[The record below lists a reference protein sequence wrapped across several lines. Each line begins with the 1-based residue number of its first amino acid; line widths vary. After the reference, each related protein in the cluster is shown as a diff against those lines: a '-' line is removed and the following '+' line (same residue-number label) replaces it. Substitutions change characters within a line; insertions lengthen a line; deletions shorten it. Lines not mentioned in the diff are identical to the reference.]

1 MKLSGNTVFITGG
14 TSGIGRSLAEAL
26 HKRGNQVII
35 SGRRKG
41 HLAEVTRANP
51 GMQSLELNVED
62 PASIAAVAKKL
73 IAEYP
78 KLNVL
83 INNAGIMQIDDA
95 AGAIDD
101 SVLVSI
107 VTTNLLGPIRMTSAL
122 IEHLKKQPSATVI
135 NVSSGLAFVPLASTA
150 VYSATKAAIH
160 SYTQSMRYRLKGSS
174 VRVLELIPPW
184 VQTDLLNS
192 KDEPRAMPLAAF
204 IEEAVT
210 VLGTD
215 AEEVMVERVK
225 MLRNNPVERQSAV
238 RLQCA
243 EFRAKSKITPHS
255 EWMEVAMRVAR
266 KMSQFF
272 GIALLLLTCGGLSA
286 QTKDNRVKNIVLVH
300 GAWADGSGWRGVY
313 DILVKDGY
321 NVSMFKSRRPRL
333 QKMSRLRSAF
343 LRYKMG
349 RPFLSRT
356 AMAVP

>member
-1 MKLSGNTVFITGG
+1 MKLSGNTIFITGG

-41 HLAEVTRANP
+41 HLAEVTKANP

-225 MLRNNPVERQSAV
+225 MLRNNPGPNEFVFVAQFNDMIASA
-238 RLQCA
+238 
-243 EFRAKSKITPHS
+243 H
-255 EWMEVAMRVAR
+255 
-266 KMSQFF
+266 
-272 GIALLLLTCGGLSA
+272 
-286 QTKDNRVKNIVLVH
+286 
-300 GAWADGSGWRGVY
+300 
-313 DILVKDGY
+313 
-321 NVSMFKSRRPRL
+321 
-333 QKMSRLRSAF
+333 
-343 LRYKMG
+343 
-349 RPFLSRT
+349 
-356 AMAVP
+356 